1 MLLLG
6 INQRFFILCSVDDI
20 FLGQTIDYNILSIL
34 RLDELQKQL
43 QEDIRQG
50 RGIKSPIRIGD
61 QDSTDDEDG
70 LLEEHRYPVFHS
82 VYLLSLYILKLVF
95 VK

>member
-1 MLLLG
+1 MP
-6 INQRFFILCSVDDI
+6 FTVTF
-20 FLGQTIDYNILSIL
+20 LSIL

-70 LLEEHRYPVFHS
+70 LLEEHRYSTFAN
-82 VYLLSLYILKLVF
+82 F
-95 VK
+95 VCVK

>member
-1 MLLLG
+1 MA
-6 INQRFFILCSVDDI
+6 VY
-20 FLGQTIDYNILSIL
+20 FLGQTTYYNILSIL

-50 RGIKSPIRIGD
+50 RGIKSPIRVGD

-70 LLEEHRYPVFHS
+70 LLEEHRYSIFHY
-82 VYLLSLYILKLVF
+82 VYHIKFIYFWFLFL
-95 VK
+95 